1 MRAYK
6 TVKNTGIAVSQIA
19 ASSTRSTQRIK
30 YPLAKDFVCRQ
41 KSFSTAWT

>member
-6 TVKNTGIAVSQIA
+6 TVKNTGIAVISDCGEFNEIHP
-19 ASSTRSTQRIK
+19 IK